1 VITPFALL
9 AGNTAIGRGEN
20 PALAR
25 PQAVACRAGRHGNM
39 SRMGEGE
46 RHARRV
52 VVDRA
57 EGFGERL
64 LGELLDRAHQMPPQ
78 LIAPLVAEEASRI
91 GGLDVSIL
99 LQDYGQ
105 RVLRPLPGRGLTVGE
120 PERIDDSQAGRAF
133 LSATVVEQ
141 AHPGGVRMFL
151 PLLDGSDEVGVLA
164 LTLGAVDDDDRRLL
178 RRLAGLVADMI
189 VTKDSYTDQF
199 FQARRSMPMSLAA
212 EIQWA
217 LLPPVSMFTPQV
229 ALAGILEP
237 AYDVAGDSFDYAI
250 NDNIV
255 HLAVVDAM
263 GHGLNAAM
271 LATLAISAYR
281 HARRASVG
289 LADLYGQMDAAVD
302 EQFGPDQFVTAQM
315 MRLDI
320 AAGRLQWVNAG
331 HPPPLLIRRHRV
343 IKALDSPGT
352 LPVGIGGD
360 TPHISEEQLAR
371 GDRVLFFTDGVTEAH
386 RPGEEQ
392 FGQERFI
399 SFVEHAGRAG
409 DSVQEMVRAL
419 SHALTRARG
428 GATTDDATLLAVE
441 WRGGSADHLATIDL

>member
-1 VITPFALL
+1 MEEGV
-9 AGNTAIGRGEN
+9 
-20 PALAR
+20 
-25 PQAVACRAGRHGNM
+25 
-39 SRMGEGE
+39 GE
-46 RHARRV
+46 RQARRV
-52 VVDRA
+52 AVDRS

-64 LGELLDRAHQMPPQ
+64 PGMLLDRAHEMPPD
-78 LIAPLVAEEASRI
+78 LIAPLVAEEAARI
-91 GGLDVSIL
+91 GGRDVSIL

-164 LTLGAVDDDDRRLL
+164 LTLAEVDDDDRRLM

-199 FQARRSMPMSLAA
+199 FQARRSQPMSLAA
-212 EIQWA
+212 EIQWT
-217 LLPPVSMFTPQV
+217 LLPPLTMLTPQV

-255 HLAVVDAM
+255 HLAVIDAM

-271 LATLAISAYR
+271 LATLAIGAYR
-281 HARRASVG
+281 HARRANVE
-289 LADLYGQMDAAVD
+289 LPDLYGIMDSAVAA
-302 EQFGPDQFVTAQM
+302 QFGPDQFVTAQV

-320 AAGRLQWVNAG
+320 ATGHLRWVNAG
-331 HPPPLLIRRHRV
+331 HPAPLLIRDGRV
-343 IKALDSPGT
+343 IQALDSPTT
-352 LPVGIGGD
+352 LPVGFGGG
-360 TPHISEEQLAR
+360 TPVISEHKLRR
-371 GDRVLFFTDGVTEAH
+371 GDRVLFFTDGA
-386 RPGEEQ
+386 
-392 FGQERFI
+392 
-399 SFVEHAGRAG
+399 
-409 DSVQEMVRAL
+409 
-419 SHALTRARG
+419 
-428 GATTDDATLLAVE
+428 
-441 WRGGSADHLATIDL
+441 